1 MSTRLKVLQKQFFEA
16 RVDVDAS
23 DCEVRKA
30 SARKLER
37 LKLQGSSK
45 VLLAGLK
52 DPALTPYDRERLE
65 QMITDLL
72 PRRRIRGP
80 RSLTNWAF
88 SLLRNVRYN
97 WAKLAMLGMMLPP
110 FALIGGIA
118 LMNTGRIM
126 GTFNNDYNISWTFPD
141 GHTEAIP
148 VQSGAAV
155 IVTGRLPN
163 GDYRL
168 RSWSAKHGYGHATMS
183 PAVLNQIVKH

>member
-16 RVDVDAS
+16 KADVDAS
-23 DCEVRKA
+23 DREVRKA

-37 LKLQGSSK
+37 LKSK
-45 VLLAGLK
+45 GDSKALVAGLK

-72 PRRRIRGP
+72 PRRRVRVP

-88 SLLRNVRYN
+88 SLLRNVRYM
-97 WAKLAMLGMMLPP
+97 WRGLVLLGVMLIP
-110 FALIGGIA
+110 FAVIGSIA
-118 LMNTGRIM
+118 LMNTGRMI
-126 GTFNNDYNISWTFPD
+126 GTFNNGYNISWTFPD
-141 GHTEAIP
+141 GHTEVIP
-148 VQSGAAV
+148 VRAGAAV

-168 RSWSAKHGYGHATMS
+168 RSWSAKYGYGQATMS
-183 PAVLNQIVKH
+183 PAVLNQIVKF